1 MQGQRNAMP
10 TKRYTRWRKVIVK
23 RQRKLRKAI
32 DELDDDLHGVA
43 IGGPP
48 KEGK

>member
-1 MQGQRNAMP
+1 MP
-10 TKRYTRWRKVIVK
+10 TKRYQRWRKVIVK

-32 DELDDDLHGVA
+32 EELDDDMVA
-43 IGGPP
+43 IATGGPP